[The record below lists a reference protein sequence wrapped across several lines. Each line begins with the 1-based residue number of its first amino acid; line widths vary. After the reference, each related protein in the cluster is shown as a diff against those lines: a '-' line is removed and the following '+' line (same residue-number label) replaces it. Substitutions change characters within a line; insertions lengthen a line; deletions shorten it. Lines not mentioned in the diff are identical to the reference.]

1 MGKFYLD
8 LLLWW
13 EIVKAIRSFKPD
25 VIHGHLH
32 EGALLGLLARP
43 FAGGKPP
50 VVFDVQGS
58 LLLELDSYGWLDKAP
73 LVRPLFNLVEK
84 VISRWSDYSVGSNI
98 NISKFL
104 VEEMGL
110 RADKVCTIIDGVH
123 MGFFDGTGED
133 NLKAKLGIA
142 PERPIVLYTG
152 ALLSSKGSDNY
163 FEAIPHVLK
172 ERPDAFFLVV
182 GYTGGGQPGTGPKAG
197 SQRALPVRGQGGL
210 LQAAGLFK
218 NRRCGG

>member
-1 MGKFYLD
+1 
-8 LLLWW
+8 
-13 EIVKAIRSFKPD
+13 
-25 VIHGHLH
+25 
-32 EGALLGLLARP
+32 
-43 FAGGKPP
+43 
-50 VVFDVQGS
+50 
-58 LLLELDSYGWLDKAP
+58 
-73 LVRPLFNLVEK
+73 
-84 VISRWSDYSVGSNI
+84 VGSNI

-110 RADKVCTIIDGVH
+110 RADKVCTIIDGMH
-123 MGFFDGTGED
+123 MGFFDGSGED

-182 GYTGGGQPGTGPKAG
+182 GYPVED
-197 SQRALPVRGQGGL
+197 SQALAQRLGVSEHCHVRGQGGL

-218 NRRCGG
+218 NRRCGRGSQARCGRRSQRQDNQLYGRRPAGGLL